1 MVHAPFFDWLDNAEI
16 GFRAATLA
24 AEGLGAGFRV
34 AQAAKLQAGRN
45 CDRVGV
51 WFRKT
56 LSVRFGVN
64 RVMLTCADHVRS
76 TPITRPVYPDKQ
88 TISEPV
94 GTSHLCEKRTSLAL
108 SLGGCRGVWRSH
120 TYASWRVSAC
130 SSQKRMSIS
139 RYMVVAMARC
149 SRACSSLSVR

>member
-64 RVMLTCADHVRS
+64 RVMLTVRRS
-76 TPITRPVYPDKQ
+76 RPVYPDKQ

-94 GTSHLCEKRTSLAL
+94 GTSHLCENRTSLAL